1 MRILINHPFTLDNI
15 DDEQI
20 AIFSN
25 NSVHFDILNT
35 VNEPNG
41 KSYSVRITVQKC
53 TLDEK
58 EMAELLAI
66 FKFMSNDIMYLYYFD
81 GMTFE
86 IIFKKA
92 NDILSHS

>member
-1 MRILINHPFTLDNI
+1 MKILINTPFTLNNI

-20 AIFSN
+20 ATFTQ

-41 KSYSVRITVQKC
+41 KSHSVRITVQKC
-53 TLDEK
+53 TLDE
-58 EMAELLAI
+58 ENMAELLVI

-86 IIFKKA
+86 IIFKKP
-92 NDILSHS
+92 NEILSSS